1 MLRIW
6 VVSRYG
12 TEGGAVINLFH
23 LLLRNGIKSEYV
35 KGGGY
40 WEVMNDLSFVCHF
53 CTTCKW
59 GQYLIDEDMGTCK
72 GHFLWFLDYIR

>member
-40 WEVMNDLSFVCHF
+40 GV
-53 CTTCKW
+53 K
-59 GQYLIDEDMGTCK
+59 K
-72 GHFLWFLDYIR
+72 GLHLWCIGRL